1 MISLGDITA
10 ANNLLVSLGGDDQMH
25 RIAATAID
33 RSLELQHRVDRAL
46 KYAAEAPANSVHA
59 KNIARILDGSI
70 TVDDELREVAEENL
84 EAPRRLKAVSGG
96 QRKSN
101 KPSQMKGLKGRSTQQ
116 RKDFRDWLE
125 EQNIDLPRYGP
136 IDQIYIDA
144 YDKAVANKMS
154 GLSTQQA

>member
-1 MISLGDITA
+1 MINLSDITA
-10 ANNLLVSLGGDDQMH
+10 ANNLLVSLGGSDQMS

-70 TVDDELREVAEENL
+70 TVDDELREVAEEHL
-84 EAPRRLKAVSGG
+84 QAPRRLKAVSGG
-96 QRKSN
+96 KRNTRKQ
-101 KPSQMKGLKGRSTQQ
+101 PQGKGLQGRSTKQ
-116 RKDFRDWLE
+116 RKEFRDWLQ